1 MASRT
6 EQNPISLQTSLKT
19 LRRSRP
25 PGGPW
30 PLCSGGYITCSHRGP
45 ELSTPS
51 GSPPW
56 KPGSAWDLPQLW
68 LEQRKEAPG
77 CGNLET
83 RTRRF
88 HLGTGIC
95 DPRAMPTSG
104 WAEATM
110 WRFPPR
116 QSAHCILAPGPG
128 PAPAAPC
135 RLCGHWEPRG
145 WVDQEA
151 WLMLGIASSAGTY
164 GQVFRGSDTHLTL

>member
-1 MASRT
+1 
-6 EQNPISLQTSLKT
+6 
-19 LRRSRP
+19 
-25 PGGPW
+25 
-30 PLCSGGYITCSHRGP
+30 
-45 ELSTPS
+45 
-51 GSPPW
+51 
-56 KPGSAWDLPQLW
+56 
-68 LEQRKEAPG
+68 
-77 CGNLET
+77 
-83 RTRRF
+83 
-88 HLGTGIC
+88 
-95 DPRAMPTSG
+95 
-104 WAEATM
+104 M